1 MKVLQVN
8 CVYRKGSTGKIVYDI
23 HTELEKRG
31 IESVVCY
38 GRGERSGEP
47 RVYNTCPEW
56 YSKLNNLLS
65 RFTGLMYGGCFFST
79 TRLIRIIKREKPD
92 IVHLHCLNGYFVN
105 IYRLV
110 TWLKKQEIKT
120 VLTLHAEFMHTANC
134 GYAFECEGWKTGCG
148 SCPRL
153 RQETGSLLFDRTH
166 ASWRKMEKAFRGF
179 GDTLVVTSVSS
190 WLRERAEVS
199 PILRDK
205 KHEVVFNG
213 LDTDVFSYRREAALR
228 AELGLGE
235 VRVVFHATPAFTL
248 APGHNKGGYYIN
260 ELAWRLAD
268 KGVKVVVAGPYTEG
282 VEPADNVILLGRV
295 ADRERLAA
303 LYSMADVT
311 VLASERET
319 FSMVT
324 AESLACGTPVVGFE
338 AGAPETI
345 ALRDYSAF
353 VPYGDVEALAKNI
366 ERFLE
371 YPPAKEEVSSAA
383 AAAYAKEKMAEDYI
397 AVYIKHLNGNEV
409 KASCD

>member
-47 RVYNTCPEW
+47 RVYKTCPEW

-324 AESLACGTPVVGFE
+324 AESLACGTPVVGFL
-338 AGAPETI
+338 AGAPERI
-345 ALRDYSAF
+345 ALGQYSEF
-353 VPYGDVEALAKNI
+353 VPYGDIALLADRVG
-366 ERFLE
+366 EWLE
-371 YPPAKEEVSSAA
+371 KDINKEEISRAA
-383 AAAYAKEKMAEDYI
+383 RGVYSKKTMAEKYI
-397 AVYIKHLNGNEV
+397 GEYEKLLEGR
-409 KASCD
+409 